1 MEVQI
6 LFQKYQLMV
15 PMMFQYTNIDAT
27 MDIGGGF
34 YRLKSD
40 AKCARSDQNPAR
52 RMTFGQ
58 GGF

>member
-34 YRLKSD
+34 YRLNHVKSD
-40 AKCARSDQNPAR
+40 TKVA
-52 RMTFGQ
+52 
-58 GGF
+58 